1 MTDKAV
7 SDNTEIDTAESDNKQ
22 INIAEIDITESDHQ
36 EMTVRTNMPEART
49 ARLLKVTSLV
59 TLTLQN
65 AVLGLSMRYSRTRD
79 GPMFVSST
87 AVVMAEWVK
96 LIVCLYLVYRQ
107 HDSFRAFRKDLYRT
121 VVANPMDT
129 IKVSVP
135 SFVYIIQNNLLYVSA
150 SHLDA
155 ATYQVTYQLKILT
168 TALFAVLMLK
178 RKLLPTQWA
187 ALVLLVAGVAMVQ
200 ISGSSEA
207 PKQSD
212 GPAQNKLI
220 GFSAALG
227 ACFLSGFAGIYFEK
241 ILKGSDIS
249 VWMRNVQL
257 SLLSLPFGFMTCLIS
272 DWNKVV
278 HYGWF
283 YGYDFFI
290 AYLIVLQAAGGMVV
304 ALVVKYADNILKGFA
319 TSLAIIISCLA
330 SVYLFNFRIT
340 VLFTIGV
347 VLVIGSIFLYS
358 KPAKVEKSPSKS
370 KMNEEV

>member
-1 MTDKAV
+1 MSSQEPDKGLDNLMTDEPV
-7 SDNTEIDTAESDNKQ
+7 TDNK
-22 INIAEIDITESDHQ
+22 
-36 EMTVRTNMPEART
+36 EMSVRPDVRT

-96 LIVCLYLVYRQ
+96 LVVCLFLVYYQ
-107 HDSFRAFRKDLYRT
+107 HESFRAFRKDLYRT
-121 VVANPMDT
+121 VIANPMDT

-135 SFVYIIQNNLLYVSA
+135 SFVYILQNNLLYVSA

-187 ALVLLVAGVAMVQ
+187 ALLLLVAGVAMVQ
-200 ISGSSEA
+200 VSGSSEA
-207 PKQSD
+207 PKPSTD
-212 GPAQNKLI
+212 GPPQNRLI
-220 GFSAALG
+220 GFAAALG

-278 HYGWF
+278 HMGWF

-340 VLFTIGV
+340 MLFTFGAF
-347 VLVIGSIFLYS
+347 LVIGSIFLYS
-358 KPAKVEKSPSKS
+358 KPGKVEKPPVKS
-370 KMNEEV
+370 KMNEDV